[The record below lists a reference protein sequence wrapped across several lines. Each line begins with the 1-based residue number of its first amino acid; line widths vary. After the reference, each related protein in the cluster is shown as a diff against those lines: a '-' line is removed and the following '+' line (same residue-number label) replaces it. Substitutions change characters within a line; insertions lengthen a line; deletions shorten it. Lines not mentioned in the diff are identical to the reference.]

1 MNKKKNI
8 VFYTLFMIMMFIIV
22 SDLINGVGTVMFA
35 NYFNNIINNNKYGYL
50 MYIEL
55 SVCISILIV
64 LLLSGNKYIFNC
76 EKESF
81 LKSMKK
87 GWPLYIIMLFSI
99 IPNMALSVLEHG
111 INKTNLIT
119 LAFYCICI
127 GIYEEF
133 LCRGWLQNEFI
144 ERFGNDRKG
153 VIKSIVISSLIFGL
167 MHLSNMSVQSTFDT
181 ILQIINALAMGMLL
195 GSIYYKSNNIWTVI
209 VLHALWDFGIL
220 FADHALLMDCSYTGS
235 ITLSSMIVSSL
246 SIITISIYYICS
258 SIIIM
263 KSKKTVSTDK
273 LIFENKNT
281 SKLTKIIIY
290 MLVLSYLVVFIPT
303 DSGDYKRVC
312 YEFKEITVSDYTL
325 HVPSKKSY
333 LIGEKT
339 KLKLYIEDEKAIIE
353 DEYNNKVSLPYEK
366 VYGFDVIENKD
377 NYILL
382 LTTNDYK
389 VYYSNFISKNNISNN
404 NEYIKSIIDSFE
416 EKYFPYSSY
425 YGYMNIENDV
435 YNYPI
440 LKTYYNELYMID
452 KDGYETFVKTK

>member
-22 SDLINGVGTVMFA
+22 SGLINGVGTVMFA

-119 LAFYCICI
+119 LALYCICI

-167 MHLSNMSVQSTFDT
+167 MHLSNISVQSTFDT
-181 ILQIINALAMGMLL
+181 ILQIINALSMGMLL

-220 FADHALLMDCSYTGS
+220 FTDHALLMDCSYTGA

-246 SIITISIYYICS
+246 SIIIISIYYICS

-273 LIFENKNT
+273 LIFEKKNT

-303 DSGDYKRVC
+303 DNGDYKKVC
-312 YEFKEITVSDYTL
+312 YDFKEITVSDYTL

-353 DEYNNKVSLPYEK
+353 DEYNNKVSLPYDE
-366 VYGFDVIENKD
+366 VYGFDAIENKEG
-377 NYILL
+377 YTLL

-389 VYYSNFISKNNISNN
+389 VYYSNFISKANISNSN
-404 NEYIKSIIDSFE
+404 DYIKSIIDSFE

-425 YGYMNIENDV
+425 YGYMNIEDDV

-440 LKTYYNELYMID
+440 LKNYYNELYTID
-452 KDGYETFVKTK
+452 KEGYETFVKTE

>member
-35 NYFNNIINNNKYGYL
+35 NYFNDIINNNKYGYL

-87 GWPLYIIMLFSI
+87 GWPLYIIMLFSL
-99 IPNMALSVLEHG
+99 IPSMVLSVLEHG

-119 LAFYCICI
+119 LALYCICI

-167 MHLSNMSVQSTFDT
+167 MHLSNISIQSTFDT
-181 ILQIINALAMGMLL
+181 VLQIINALAMGMLL

-209 VLHALWDFGIL
+209 VLHALWDFCIL
-220 FADHALLMDCSYTGS
+220 FTDHALLMDCSYTGT

-246 SIITISIYYICS
+246 SIIITSIYYICS

-290 MLVLSYLVVFIPT
+290 MIVLSYLIVFVPT

-312 YEFKEITVSDYTL
+312 YDFKEITISDYTL
-325 HVPSKKSY
+325 HIPSKKSY
-333 LIGEKT
+333 LIGDKT

-353 DEYNNKVSLPYEK
+353 DEYNNKVTLPYNE
-366 VYGFDVIENKD
+366 VNNFDVIENKD

-382 LTTNDYK
+382 LTTNGYK
-389 VYYSNFISKNNISNN
+389 VYYSNFISKNKISNN

-416 EKYFPYSSY
+416 EKHFPYSSY

-452 KDGYETFVKTK
+452 KDGYETIVKTK

>member
-1 MNKKKNI
+1 MVEDMNNKKNI

-64 LLLSGNKYIFNC
+64 LLLCGNKYIFNC

-99 IPNMALSVLEHG
+99 IPNMALSVIEHG
-111 INKTNLIT
+111 INKSNLIT
-119 LAFYCICI
+119 LVFYCICI

-167 MHLSNMSVQSTFDT
+167 MHLSNMSVQNTFDT

-220 FADHALLMDCSYTGS
+220 FADHALLMDCNYTGN

-246 SIITISIYYICS
+246 SIIIISIYYICS
-258 SIIIM
+258 SVIIM
-263 KSKKTVSTDK
+263 KSKKQ
-273 LIFENKNT
+273 
-281 SKLTKIIIY
+281 
-290 MLVLSYLVVFIPT
+290 
-303 DSGDYKRVC
+303 
-312 YEFKEITVSDYTL
+312 
-325 HVPSKKSY
+325 
-333 LIGEKT
+333 
-339 KLKLYIEDEKAIIE
+339 
-353 DEYNNKVSLPYEK
+353 
-366 VYGFDVIENKD
+366 
-377 NYILL
+377 
-382 LTTNDYK
+382 
-389 VYYSNFISKNNISNN
+389 
-404 NEYIKSIIDSFE
+404 
-416 EKYFPYSSY
+416 
-425 YGYMNIENDV
+425 
-435 YNYPI
+435 
-440 LKTYYNELYMID
+440 
-452 KDGYETFVKTK
+452 

>member
-111 INKTNLIT
+111 INKTNLLT
-119 LAFYCICI
+119 LALYCICI

-167 MHLSNMSVQSTFDT
+167 MHLSNISAQSTFDT
-181 ILQIINALAMGMLL
+181 ILQIINALSMGMLL

-220 FADHALLMDCSYTGS
+220 FTDHALLMDCSYTGT

-246 SIITISIYYICS
+246 SIIIVSIYYICS

-263 KSKKTVSTDK
+263 KSKKTISTDK

-281 SKLTKIIIY
+281 SKLRKIIIY

-339 KLKLYIEDEKAIIE
+339 KIKLYIEDEKAIIE
-353 DEYNNKVSLPYEK
+353 DVFNNKVSLPYEE
-366 VYGFDVIENKD
+366 VHGFDVIENKD

-452 KDGYETFVKTK
+452 KDGYETYVKTK

>member
-119 LAFYCICI
+119 LALYCICI

-220 FADHALLMDCSYTGS
+220 FIDHALLMDCSYTGS
-235 ITLSSMIVSSL
+235 ITLSSIIVSSL
-246 SIITISIYYICS
+246 SIIIVSIYYICS

-263 KSKKTVSTDK
+263 KSKKTISTDK

-281 SKLTKIIIY
+281 SKLRKIIIY

-353 DEYNNKVSLPYEK
+353 DEFNNKVSLPYEE
-366 VYGFDVIENKD
+366 VHGFDAIENKD

-425 YGYMNIENDV
+425 YGYMNIEDDV

-440 LKTYYNELYMID
+440 LKNYYNELYTID
-452 KDGYETFVKTK
+452 KEGYETFVKTK